1 MLQLRCRGRGHACP
15 LSLSVRL
22 LYQFCFYYIGLTAM
36 FLFSLFVKHL
46 ARFLLLIFAGLTA
59 LPLLAQPVEQ
69 RELDN
74 CAAFEQDAE
83 KLACFERL
91 TYRNRQSQPVAPER
105 EQMPEPEQ
113 VAVTRSPEPEQA
125 AVTSSTEPEQ
135 VAGTSS
141 TLQSPAALDSSIAPA
156 VRPAT
161 QVQQDGELDV
171 TAIPENYGREHLPQA
186 NPEDSSRASAPLE
199 ATVLRVTEGSRKHLY
214 FHLENDQLWRQL
226 EADYLPYPKNRAFNI
241 EISQG
246 FLGDYRLRVEG
257 SGRLVRIRRVK

>member
-1 MLQLRCRGRGHACP
+1 
-15 LSLSVRL
+15 
-22 LYQFCFYYIGLTAM
+22 M

-83 KLACFERL
+83 KLVCFERL

-113 VAVTRSPEPEQA
+113 VAVTSSPEPEQA
-125 AVTSSTEPEQ
+125 AVTSSPEPEQ
-135 VAGTSS
+135 VAVTSS
-141 TLQSPAALDSSIAPA
+141 TEPEQAAVTSSARQSPAALDSTIASA

-161 QVQQDGELDV
+161 QEQQDDALDV

>member
-1 MLQLRCRGRGHACP
+1 
-15 LSLSVRL
+15 
-22 LYQFCFYYIGLTAM
+22 M

-59 LPLLAQPVEQ
+59 LPLLAKPVEQ
-69 RELDN
+69 RELDS

-83 KLACFERL
+83 KLVCFERL

-105 EQMPEPEQ
+105 EQVPEPEQ
-113 VAVTRSPEPEQA
+113 VAVTSSTEPEQA
-125 AVTSSTEPEQ
+125 AVTSS
-135 VAGTSS
+135 A
-141 TLQSPAALDSSIAPA
+141 LQSPAALDSTIASA

-161 QVQQDGELDV
+161 QEQQDDALDV

-199 ATVLRVTEGSRKHLY
+199 ATVLRVTTGGRKHLY